1 MNTSTRS
8 TLMGLVVALSL
19 VVPVMA
25 AEPLTE
31 NPTAMAAQYTKQAAD
46 LRASASN
53 HAKQAKLHRMGM
65 GGSSKTSHEA
75 IAVHC
80 DNIAASL
87 NAAAA
92 ETEALAATYKKLA
105 AEKPATK

>member
-1 MNTSTRS
+1 MTTSVRMI
-8 TLMGLVVALSL
+8 LAGAVVALSL
-19 VVPVMA
+19 VAPVIGAVPPA
-25 AEPLTE
+25 E
-31 NPTAMAAQYTKQAAD
+31 NPAAMAAQYTKQAAE
-46 LRASASN
+46 LRASASR
-53 HAKQAKLHRMGM
+53 HADLAKMHRSGLA
-65 GGSSKTSHEA
+65 GSSKTSHES

-105 AEKPATK
+105 AEQPARK